1 MAGMASGSGQMGWAW
16 PGRGMFRV
24 QTTAVHADYA
34 SDYAAAPANRKDIFE
49 GSVNQHW
56 KAGVKV
62 RQSAPYA
69 ALKGATVVPLDT
81 SAAMSRFSV
90 GGYVLI
96 AAANT
101 RKMFVDEM
109 GADCVATPDE
119 CVNGLMK
126 SQMFKVV
133 AVDAANRTLTLDKPL
148 EFDLNRDNVADGSTT
163 LPSTEGGPGVAY
175 YSKAVPLQ
183 VVRGVGFSNLYAEM
197 ALNGLPK
204 LGGGTYAVT
213 PANAIHNYGNL
224 APEYAMHG
232 IVFKWAADAFVRD
245 VKLAMT
251 GSHPIVTEF
260 AKNIQVQDNA
270 IDGAWNKGKGGNGY
284 MRGSKVWDSLY
295 AGNRLSNVRHFTF
308 QWAASGNEAVYKHLE
323 TAPGAK
329 LADWGGS
336 ETLDYAMSPRNGVN
350 SSRTDGA
357 SASLFLV
364 NVSAP
369 APSPAPAPAPAPAPT
384 PAPPP
389 APAPGQVEVKAL
401 LNQDDSKQTKYNL
414 ALRNLG
420 TAPLANLK
428 ARVYV
433 DVSELLASNRA
444 ASTVVCEERSGTN
457 LAAFSCSA
465 LKPHAGNVYY
475 AELDFGSHQLAAG
488 ATLNYNITLRLSDWA
503 QVWNASNDYSHA
515 GLNASTAVLTSR
527 IPVFSGNVLVG
538 GANP

>member
-1 MAGMASGSGQMGWAW
+1 MKPFHRTPHWRQTAVMAAVLALGASAQALDLSAGNRRMPLPGLYDWRKAGYDEGATLPTEADVATTIFAVNFGVTANDGSDDSAALQAAIDSGAGGGPHAYRKLVLPAGTLNLSREIHVRSSYLWIVGAGSDPASGTRLVFKPDANTRYDVLSADKSQPDMAGMGSGAGQMGWAW

-69 ALKGATVVPLDT
+69 ALKGATVIPLDT

-109 GADCVATPDE
+109 GADCAATPDE

-148 EFDLNRDNVADGSTT
+148 EFDLNRDNVADGSAT

-204 LGGGTYAVT
+204 LG
-213 PANAIHNYGNL
+213 
-224 APEYAMHG
+224 
-232 IVFKWAADAFVRD
+232 AA
-245 VKLAMT
+245 T
-251 GSHPIVTEF
+251 
-260 AKNIQVQDNA
+260 
-270 IDGAWNKGKGGNGY
+270 
-284 MRGSKVWDSLY
+284 MR
-295 AGNRLSNVRHFTF
+295 
-308 QWAASGNEAVYKHLE
+308 
-323 TAPGAK
+323 
-329 LADWGGS
+329 
-336 ETLDYAMSPRNGVN
+336 
-350 SSRTDGA
+350 
-357 SASLFLV
+357 
-364 NVSAP
+364 
-369 APSPAPAPAPAPAPT
+369 
-384 PAPPP
+384 
-389 APAPGQVEVKAL
+389 
-401 LNQDDSKQTKYNL
+401 
-414 ALRNLG
+414 
-420 TAPLANLK
+420 
-428 ARVYV
+428 
-433 DVSELLASNRA
+433 
-444 ASTVVCEERSGTN
+444 
-457 LAAFSCSA
+457 
-465 LKPHAGNVYY
+465 
-475 AELDFGSHQLAAG
+475 
-488 ATLNYNITLRLSDWA
+488 
-503 QVWNASNDYSHA
+503 
-515 GLNASTAVLTSR
+515 
-527 IPVFSGNVLVG
+527 
-538 GANP
+538 